1 MATSENGATASRGSA
16 PLTDLGIAPPPTAS
30 GWRRW
35 LAGGFTLA
43 ALIVL
48 VVFLARN
55 QRYIAEHWALRPGAF
70 IAIAALTVVTLALRG
85 FANRVLFS
93 RLGITA
99 SAGDWFKLVTVISF
113 TNYLPLSAGMVAK
126 AYFLKRVHLLPYGTF
141 ALGQLALLLV
151 IISTNGA
158 IGIATLGIAFPDQLT
173 GIVGAGFVVM
183 IGAGVLMFPPG
194 PLLRRIPERYQAAT
208 KDGAPQL
215 RRAWPAVALL
225 QFGIL
230 MASST
235 GLAIAFDMGASD
247 VGFAAC
253 VIFTAASM
261 LTRLFS
267 ITPGAIGIREFLIG
281 GLAYL
286 TGFELRDAV
295 IASTATRTVEIAV
308 VFTLGGLFTRR
319 LSAQVLSS
327 YDD

>member
-1 MATSENGATASRGSA
+1 MSDPGNVPPVA
-16 PLTDLGIAPPPTAS
+16 PT

-35 LAGGFTLA
+35 LVAGITLA
-43 ALIVL
+43 ALTVL
-48 VVFLARN
+48 VAFLARN
-55 QRYIAEHWALRPGAF
+55 HRYIAEHWALRPDAF
-70 IAIAALTVVTLALRG
+70 VAIAILTVTTLALRG
-85 FANRVLFS
+85 LANRILFS
-93 RLGITA
+93 RLGISA
-99 SAGDWFKLVTVISF
+99 SAGDWFQLVTVSSF

-158 IGIATLGIAFPDQLT
+158 VGIATLGIAFPDQLV
-173 GIVGAGFVVM
+173 GIVGAGFVIM
-183 IGAGVLMFPPG
+183 IAAGALMFPPE
-194 PLLRRIPERYQAAT
+194 PLLHRIPERFQMAA

-230 MASST
+230 MASSA
-235 GLAIAFDMGASD
+235 GLAIAFDMGTSD

-295 IASTATRTVEIAV
+295 IASTATRTVEVAV
-308 VFTLGGLFTRR
+308 VFALGGLFTRR
-319 LSAQVLSS
+319 LSGQVISS

>member
-1 MATSENGATASRGSA
+1 MAEPVTVPPAA
-16 PLTDLGIAPPPTAS
+16 PA

-35 LAGGFTLA
+35 LVAGLTVA

-48 VVFLARN
+48 VVFLVRN
-55 QRYIAEHWALRPGAF
+55 HGYIADNWALSPDAF
-70 IAIAALTVVTLALRG
+70 LAIAALTLVTLVLRG
-85 FANRVLFS
+85 FANRILFS
-93 RLGITA
+93 RLGIIA
-99 SAGDWFKLVTVISF
+99 SSGDWFQLITVSSF

-126 AYFLKRVHLLPYGTF
+126 AFFLNRVHLLPYGTF

-158 IGIATLGIAFPDQLT
+158 VGLATLGLAFPDRLA
-173 GIVGAGFVVM
+173 GVVGTGFVVM
-183 IGAGVLMFPPG
+183 IGAGALMFPPQA
-194 PLLRRIPERYQAAT
+194 LLRRIPERFQAAAE
-208 KDGAPQL
+208 DGAPRL
-215 RRAWPAVALL
+215 RSAWLAVALL

-230 MASST
+230 MASSA

-253 VIFTAASM
+253 VVFTAASM
-261 LTRLFS
+261 LTRLIS

-295 IASTATRTVEIAV
+295 IASTATRTVEVAV
-308 VFTLGGLFTRR
+308 VFALGGLFTRR
-319 LSAQVLSS
+319 LSNQVISS
-327 YDD
+327 YDE

>member
-1 MATSENGATASRGSA
+1 MADPVAA
-16 PLTDLGIAPPPTAS
+16 PLAVPT

-35 LAGGFTLA
+35 LVRGFTIA
-43 ALIVL
+43 ALMVL
-48 VVFLARN
+48 VAFLASN
-55 QRYIAEHWALRPGAF
+55 HRYIAEHWALRPDAF
-70 IAIAALTVVTLALRG
+70 LAIAVLTITTLALRG
-85 FANRVLFS
+85 LANRVLFS
-93 RLGITA
+93 RLGIVA
-99 SAGDWFKLVTVISF
+99 SVRDWFQLVTVSSF

-126 AYFLKRVHLLPYGTF
+126 AFFLKRVHLLPYGTF

-158 IGIATLGIAFPDQLT
+158 VGLATLRLAFPDQLA

-183 IGAGVLMFPPG
+183 LGAGTLMFLPE
-194 PLLRRIPERYQAAT
+194 PLLRRIPDRFQSAT

-215 RRAWPAVALL
+215 RRAWPTVALL
-225 QFGIL
+225 QFAIL
-230 MASST
+230 MASSA

-253 VIFTAASM
+253 VVFTAASM

-286 TGFELRDAV
+286 TGFDLRDAV
-295 IASTATRTVEIAV
+295 IASTATRTVEVAV
-308 VFTLGGLFTRR
+308 VFALGGLFTRR
-319 LSAQVLSS
+319 LSSQVISS